1 MEMYRVLLIYLEIFN
16 LLAFAAMGLDK
27 LLARR
32 ELRRIPEA
40 TLLGLAVMGGS
51 VGALAGMYCF
61 RHKTRKPRFTVG
73 LPVILAA
80 QVVFFLLVI
89 WAVGL

>member
-73 LPVILAA
+73 LPMILAA
-80 QVVFFLLVI
+80 QLVFFLLVI